1 MEECHS
7 DMVSEIQRECILS
20 EAVSIGVRDFTYS
33 IPNSVKSRFVD
44 ESIIQ
49 SHGRLGHLGDCER
62 RTAIDHRVHRE
73 RNYDDAFFSSSD
85 VDVRKED
92 RKQLEEDTVV

>member
-20 EAVSIGVRDFTYS
+20 EAVPVGVRDFTYS
-33 IPNSVKSRFVD
+33 IPNSVKSRFAD

-49 SHGRLGHLGDCER
+49 SHGRLGDLGD
-62 RTAIDHRVHRE
+62 RE
-73 RNYDDAFFSSSD
+73 W
-85 VDVRKED
+85 
-92 RKQLEEDTVV
+92 

>member
-7 DMVSEIQRECILS
+7 DMVSEIQRECILP

-49 SHGRLGHLGDCER
+49 SHGRLGDLGD
-62 RTAIDHRVHRE
+62 RE
-73 RNYDDAFFSSSD
+73 W
-85 VDVRKED
+85 
-92 RKQLEEDTVV
+92 